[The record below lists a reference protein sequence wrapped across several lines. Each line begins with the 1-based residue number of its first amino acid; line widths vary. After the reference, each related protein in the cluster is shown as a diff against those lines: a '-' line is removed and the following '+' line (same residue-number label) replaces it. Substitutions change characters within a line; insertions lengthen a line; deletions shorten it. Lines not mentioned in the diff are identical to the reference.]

1 MKVRQ
6 REEEGNALED
16 IFASVLARRI
26 VTKMPCCYRDRWA
39 RPVYNAAKVK
49 EMKQFVNNRK

>member
-1 MKVRQ
+1 
-6 REEEGNALED
+6 
-16 IFASVLARRI
+16 
-26 VTKMPCCYRDRWA
+26 MPCCYRDRWA